1 MTNEEAKFMLQGYRP
16 NGADAD
22 NEAFAEAL
30 AQANRDPSLSAW
42 FEREQEFDATV
53 AAKLANISAPAGLR
67 ESILA
72 GTKLSSA
79 SAETTASRAWW
90 LRPWTIGLAAAAAV
104 ALAFTV
110 TLSEPENKIAALPG
124 FDPVLKVA
132 LADYGGAH
140 DKGPHAEDLG
150 RFGAWLMDDGN
161 QLGDGIMPVNLD
173 ELREFGCRKVNVAG
187 HEVFEICFQR
197 ESGWYHVFIAP
208 RESFDA
214 EAIYSKP
221 MFHESGEFIAASWA
235 DDKFAYLVSGTTEL
249 ATLRGLL

>member
-22 NEAFAEAL
+22 NEAFAKAL
-30 AQANRDPSLSAW
+30 AQAERDPTLNSW
-42 FEREQEFDATV
+42 FEREQEFDATI
-53 AAKLANISAPAGLR
+53 AAKLSTIMPPAGLR

-72 GTKLSSA
+72 GTKLSSEP
-79 SAETTASRAWW
+79 AESTASQAWW

-104 ALAFTV
+104 TLAFTV
-110 TLSEPENKIAALPG
+110 NLSEPETKIAALPG

-140 DKGPHAEDLG
+140 DKGAHANELG
-150 RFGAWLMDDGN
+150 SFGAWLIDEN
-161 QLGDGIMPVNLD
+161 NRLGSDVMPVNLD
-173 ELREFGCRKVNVAG
+173 ELREFGCRKINVAG
-187 HEVFEICFQR
+187 HEVFEVCFQR

-208 RESFDA
+208 RESFDS

>member
-22 NEAFAEAL
+22 NEAFADAL
-30 AQANRDPSLSAW
+30 AQASRDPALAAW
-42 FEREQEFDATV
+42 FEREQEFDATI
-53 AAKLANISAPAGLR
+53 AAKLSIIAAPAGLR

-79 SAETTASRAWW
+79 SSESATRRAWW
-90 LRPWTIGLAAAAAV
+90 LRPWIIGLAAAAAV
-104 ALAFTV
+104 ALVFTV
-110 TLSEPENKIAALPG
+110 NLSEPERKIAALPG

-140 DKGPHAEDLG
+140 DKGPHAEALG
-150 RFGAWLMDDGN
+150 SFGAWLMDDNNSLGN
-161 QLGDGIMPVNLD
+161 GVMPVNLD
-173 ELREFGCRKVNVAG
+173 QLREFGCRKVNVAG

-208 RESFDA
+208 RDSFDA
-214 EAIYSKP
+214 EAIYTKP

>member
-1 MTNEEAKFMLQGYRP
+1 MLQGYRP
-16 NGADAD
+16 NGADAE

-30 AQANRDPSLSAW
+30 AQASRDPALSAW
-42 FEREQEFDATV
+42 FEREQEFDATI
-53 AAKLANISAPAGLR
+53 AAKLSNITAPAGLR
-67 ESILA
+67 DSILA

-79 SAETTASRAWW
+79 PAEPSQSRAWW
-90 LRPWTIGLAAAAAV
+90 LRPWAIGLAAAAAV

-110 TLSEPENKIAALPG
+110 NLSEPETKIAALPG

-140 DKGPHAEDLG
+140 DKGVHANDLG
-150 RFGAWLMDDGN
+150 NFGAWLMDEN
-161 QLGDGIMPVNLD
+161 NRLGADVMPVNLD
-173 ELREFGCRKVNVAG
+173 ELRQFGCRKVNVAG
-187 HEVFEICFQR
+187 HEVFEVCFQR